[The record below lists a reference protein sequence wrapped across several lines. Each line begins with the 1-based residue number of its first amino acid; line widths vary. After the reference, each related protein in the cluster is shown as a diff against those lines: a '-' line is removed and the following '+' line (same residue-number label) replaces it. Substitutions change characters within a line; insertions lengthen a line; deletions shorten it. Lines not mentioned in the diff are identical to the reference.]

1 MSESKPRN
9 DGIAEAVKTSFPT
22 LLFDVILPS
31 ADTVSDILM
40 VFNWYILGSIEYA
53 TALLMP
59 ILANYI
65 MNWNVWWRIE
75 TKEKKKFTW
84 ILVMLNIWTQ
94 AKGLKVIIRSFQD
107 IKKAK
112 KKKTLLLKEIGNLE
126 PFFESI
132 PSIFILTFCWVLSLR
147 VNVEDCLSC
156 SGDCTKSAD
165 CATHFAEL
173 FGDMNTFIITYAL
186 SIFSGAFGIAAYLKN
201 GPLAVLPQDGFLDGI
216 ITWRFGVVFLTAGF
230 SLFSKISFTIIA
242 IKSPYVTAIENISTT
257 HGNSSVVPMVYDSN
271 SFLSMMGIFTLFQ
284 ILPHLLLVMIGSGLS
299 LGFNKSWAKLFH
311 FYPSMN
317 MLPIFTYLT
326 PGPKSITKNIWKGV
340 RTNRNQIEI
349 STKFTL
355 INMLMT
361 LSFYIIMIGIFN
373 SGLNLSNIQGRFW
386 TFFQIFLV
394 FLVCGILFNVLF
406 CFLNSNPC
414 ILKEQ
419 SDNQFLCC
427 EVKCWKF
434 SKSYI
439 SADLSCQNNE
449 FEPCSTTEIHQ

>member
-1 MSESKPRN
+1 
-9 DGIAEAVKTSFPT
+9 
-22 LLFDVILPS
+22 
-31 ADTVSDILM
+31 
-40 VFNWYILGSIEYA
+40 
-53 TALLMP
+53 
-59 ILANYI
+59 
-65 MNWNVWWRIE
+65 
-75 TKEKKKFTW
+75 
-84 ILVMLNIWTQ
+84 
-94 AKGLKVIIRSFQD
+94 
-107 IKKAK
+107 
-112 KKKTLLLKEIGNLE
+112 
-126 PFFESI
+126 
-132 PSIFILTFCWVLSLR
+132 
-147 VNVEDCLSC
+147 
-156 SGDCTKSAD
+156 
-165 CATHFAEL
+165 
-173 FGDMNTFIITYAL
+173 
-186 SIFSGAFGIAAYLKN
+186 
-201 GPLAVLPQDGFLDGI
+201 
-216 ITWRFGVVFLTAGF
+216 
-230 SLFSKISFTIIA
+230 
-242 IKSPYVTAIENISTT
+242 
-257 HGNSSVVPMVYDSN
+257 
-271 SFLSMMGIFTLFQ
+271 
-284 ILPHLLLVMIGSGLS
+284 
-299 LGFNKSWAKLFH
+299 
-311 FYPSMN
+311 MN